1 MDGLQKIEGPS
12 LWDLVMSS
20 PRAEAELK
28 AIIGE
33 VHDVQRALMFWMPN
47 VPADDDGERG
57 ERLRNDSFLLA
68 GYEGPIEEDAET
80 IGWVALVPN
89 APAKGLAS
97 AGPA

>member
-1 MDGLQKIEGPS
+1 
-12 LWDLVMSS
+12 MSS

-80 IGWVALVPN
+80 IGWVMLTPN
-89 APAKGLAS
+89 ARNEGSPLVGDPS
-97 AGPA
+97 RMEGSTS